1 MVTASAPDTVCQA
14 NGEQQARVNR
24 GRRGSCGGRGR
35 TRAQSRGLTKSDY
48 EHMLITVM
56 PRPCCQRRVGCRPDA
71 TYFKPA
77 GAPLRA
83 LEEVVLT
90 LDELEALRLADF
102 NGQYQ
107 EQAAEQMKI
116 SRATFARIVESARKK
131 VADALL
137 HGKAL
142 RIEGGPVVMKGVENM
157 PAGQGQ
163 GRGQGGGMGRGP
175 CGCGMRRGG
184 GGPGGRGGA
193 PTMCVCPQCGE
204 RAPHTPGEPCAQKSC
219 PKCGTRMTRA

>member
-1 MVTASAPDTVCQA
+1 
-14 NGEQQARVNR
+14 
-24 GRRGSCGGRGR
+24 
-35 TRAQSRGLTKSDY
+35 
-48 EHMLITVM
+48 M
-56 PRPCCQRRVGCRPDA
+56 PRPWCHRRVGFVPDA

-77 GAPLRA
+77 GVPLRA

-116 SRATFARIVESARKK
+116 SRATFARIVESARKI

-142 RIEGGPVVMKGVENM
+142 RIEGGPVIMKGVENM

-163 GRGQGGGMGRGP
+163 GRGQGRGP
-175 CGCGMRRGG
+175 CGCGQRRGQ
-184 GGPGGRGGA
+184 GGRGA
-193 PTMCVCPQCGE
+193 PAECVCPKCGE
-204 RAPHTPGEPCAQKSC
+204 RAPHVPGEPCAQKSC

>member
-1 MVTASAPDTVCQA
+1 
-14 NGEQQARVNR
+14 
-24 GRRGSCGGRGR
+24 
-35 TRAQSRGLTKSDY
+35 
-48 EHMLITVM
+48 M
-56 PRPCCQRRVGCRPDA
+56 PRPWCQRRVGFAPDV

-77 GAPLRA
+77 GVPLRT
-83 LEEVVLT
+83 LEEVVLS

-116 SRATFARIVESARKK
+116 SRATFARIVEAARKK

-142 RIEGGPVVMKGVENM
+142 RIEGGPVVMKGESNM
-157 PAGQGQ
+157 AAGQGNQ
-163 GRGQGGGMGRGP
+163 TGGGRGMGRGP
-175 CGCGMRRGG
+175 CGCGQRRGQ

-193 PTMCVCPQCGE
+193 PVECVCPQCGE
-204 RAPHTPGEPCAQKSC
+204 RAPHVPGEPCNQKLC
-219 PKCGTRMTRA
+219 PKCGARMIRA